1 MACTGSY
8 ILFTHGI
15 HEGFMHVTC
24 SCMAFM
30 KGSRMAF
37 MKSSCMA
44 FMKGSCMAFMKGSC
58 MAFMKGSRA
67 ALVFVLCLHSPKKVS
82 LARRT
87 MALGADQLDGAE
99 KSHVC
104 AHA

>member
-15 HEGFMHVTC
+15 HEGFMHVTG

-30 KGSRMAF
+30 KGSRR
-37 MKSSCMA
+37 
-44 FMKGSCMAFMKGSC
+44 AFMKGSC

-67 ALVFVLCLHSPKKVS
+67 ALVFALCLRSLKEIS